1 MKFIKEFKS
10 FISRGNVIDMSV
22 GIVIGASF
30 TAIVN
35 SIVNKIIN
43 PIIGYLMAGIDLSYL
58 KIVLSRA
65 IIEGDKIIKP
75 EIAIEYGTLIN
86 AVINFLIVSLVIFF
100 IIKAMTKLRAKE
112 LLMKE
117 VEAKKAAEEEAKKP
131 NELQVLTEILAEL
144 KKK

>member
-117 VEAKKAAEEEAKKP
+117 AEAKKAAEEETKKP